1 MSKEEA
7 EACIKENINELIE
20 EDDERIL
27 KGDAIGDTLYSESF
41 ILKTLVNLT
50 QVKSS
55 TQQIHF
61 NKLLIF

>member
-41 ILKTLVNLT
+41 ILKTLVNLA